1 MSHNIHFNES
11 TKNHSFFSVKEKA
24 WHGLGQIVQQA
35 PTSSEAICLA
45 GLDYQVVK
53 TPVKTSPFDLRIED
67 IGVGVSVQEMVV
79 PNHFATVRTDTM
91 QPLGIVGKDYQVVQ
105 NKDAFS
111 FFDVV
116 AARHQISYETA
127 GALGRGERIFITA
140 KLPGHIRVGDDDLI
154 EKYIFLTNS
163 HDGSGSIT
171 AAFTPVRV
179 VCQNTLNAAMGNLT
193 GAVRTRHTA
202 NAKERLQQ
210 AHKIMGLAEKLTQ
223 QKEALFN
230 HWAKVRISDRQL
242 KRLIEMAM
250 ASSRETLGNVLDG
263 KTDLLSSQ
271 YLNTVEDVYEYALG
285 DPCQNLV
292 TTAGTVFGAY
302 NAVTGYFQNIRKY
315 DDDQAKVKSVLFGG
329 TAQLRGQ
336 RAFEL
341 CEGFSLHGNGIFQL
355 N

>member
-1 MSHNIHFNES
+1 MSHNIHFNER

-79 PNHFATVRTDTM
+79 PNHFATVRTDSM

-111 FFDVV
+111 FFDAV

-140 KLPGHIRVGDDDLI
+140 KLPGYIRVGDDDLI

-193 GAVRTRHTA
+193 GAVRIRHTA

-230 HWAKVRISDRQL
+230 HWAKVRISDKQL

>member
-1 MSHNIHFNES
+1 MSHNIHLNENS
-11 TKNHSFFSVKEKA
+11 RTHSFFSVKEKA

-35 PTSSEAICLA
+35 PTSGEAIGLA

-53 TPVKTSPFDLRIED
+53 TPVKTAPFDLRIED
-67 IGVGVSVQEMVV
+67 VGVGITVQEMVV
-79 PNHFATVRTDTM
+79 PNHFATVRTDSM
-91 QPLGIVGKDYQVVQ
+91 QPLGIVGKDYHIVQ
-105 NKDAFS
+105 NKEAFS
-111 FFDVV
+111 FFDAV
-116 AARHQISYETA
+116 ARQYQVSYETA
-127 GALGRGERIFITA
+127 EALGRGERIFITA

-171 AAFTPVRV
+171 AAFTPVRI
-179 VCQNTLNAAMGNLT
+179 VCQNTLNAAMGNLS
-193 GAVRTRHTA
+193 GAVRIRHTA
-202 NAKERLQQ
+202 NAKERLLQ
-210 AHKIMGLAEKLTQ
+210 AHKIMGLAQKITH
-223 QKEALFN
+223 QKEELFN
-230 HWAKVRISDRQL
+230 HWAKVRISDKQL

-250 ASSRETLGNVLDG
+250 ASNSETLGNLMDG

-271 YLNTVEDVYEYALG
+271 YLNTVEDVYEYALS
-285 DPCQNLV
+285 DPSQNLA

-302 NAVTGYFQNIRKY
+302 NAVTGYFQNRRKY
-315 DDDQAKVKSVLFGG
+315 DDQEAKMKSVLFGG

-341 CEGFSLHGNGIFQL
+341 CEEFSLHGNGIFQL

>member
-1 MSHNIHFNES
+1 MSHNLHFNEN
-11 TKNHSFFSVKEKA
+11 TGNHSFFSVKEKA

-35 PTSSEAICLA
+35 PTSGEAIGLA
-45 GLDYQVVK
+45 GLDYQVIK
-53 TPVKTSPFDLRIED
+53 TPVKTAPFDLRIED
-67 IGVGVSVQEMVV
+67 IGAGIAMQEMVV
-79 PNHFATVRTDTM
+79 PNHFATVRTDSM
-91 QPLGIVGKDYQVVQ
+91 QPLGIVGKDYHIVQ
-105 NKDAFS
+105 NKEAFS
-111 FFDVV
+111 FFDSV
-116 AARHQISYETA
+116 ATQHKVSYETA

-140 KLPGHIRVGDDDLI
+140 KLPGHIRVGSDDLI

-171 AAFTPVRV
+171 AAFTPVRI
-179 VCQNTLNAAMGNLT
+179 VCQNTLNAAMGNLS
-193 GAVRTRHTA
+193 GAVRIRHTA

-210 AHKIMGLAEKLTQ
+210 AHKIMGLAEKITTE
-223 QKEALFN
+223 KEALFN
-230 HWAKVRISDRQL
+230 HWSKVRITDKQL

-263 KTDLLSSQ
+263 KIDLLSSQ

-285 DPCQNLV
+285 DPSQNMT

-302 NAVTGYFQNIRKY
+302 NAVTGYFQNKRKY
-315 DDDQAKVKSVLFGG
+315 DDDEAKVKSVLFGG

-341 CEGFSLHGNGIFQL
+341 CEGFSQIGDGIFQL

>member
-1 MSHNIHFNES
+1 MSHNLHLNEN
-11 TKNHSFFSVKEKA
+11 TGNHSFFAVKEKA

-35 PTSSEAICLA
+35 PTSGEAIGLA

-53 TPVKTSPFDLRIED
+53 TPVKTAPFDLRIED
-67 IGVGVSVQEMVV
+67 IGEGAKVKEMVV
-79 PNHFATVRTDTM
+79 PNHFATVRADSM
-91 QPLGIVGKDYQVVQ
+91 QPLGIVGKDYHIVQ

-111 FFDVV
+111 FFDAV
-116 AARHQISYETA
+116 AQQHQVSYETA

-140 KLPGHIRVGDDDLI
+140 KLPGYIRVGENDLI

-171 AAFTPVRV
+171 AAFTPVRI
-179 VCQNTLNAAMGNLT
+179 VCQNTLNAAMGNLS
-193 GAVRTRHTA
+193 GAVRIRHTA

-210 AHKIMGLAEKLTQ
+210 AHKIMGLAEKITQ
-223 QKEALFN
+223 EKEALFN
-230 HWAKVRISDRQL
+230 HWAKFRINDKQL

-271 YLNTVEDVYEYALG
+271 YLNTVEDVYEYALS
-285 DPCQNLV
+285 DPSQNMA

-302 NAVTGYFQNIRKY
+302 N
-315 DDDQAKVKSVLFGG
+315 SVIMESK
-329 TAQLRGQ
+329 R
-336 RAFEL
+336 L
-341 CEGFSLHGNGIFQL
+341 CKAAE
-355 N
+355 